1 MIMAPQIR
9 ILLQHLYEDDWYIA
23 SIRGSHRQLRHTV
36 KPGLVTVHGKP
47 GDTIAM
53 GTLGSILQL
62 SNLEEEDSNALRRGD
77 GKG

>member
-9 ILLQHLYEDDWYIA
+9 ILLQHFYEDDWYIA
-23 SIRGSHRQLRHTV
+23 SIRGLHRQLKHPA
-36 KPGLVTVHGKP
+36 KPGLVTVNGKP

-62 SNLEEEDSNALRRGD
+62 SNFEEEDPNALRRGD

>member
-23 SIRGSHRQLRHTV
+23 LIRGIHRQLKHPV
-36 KPGLVTVHGKP
+36 KSGLVTVHGKP

-62 SNLEEEDSNALRRGD
+62 SNQEEEEPNALRRGD